1 MRSQGYTVVDCDK
14 LGHKV
19 YISFVFIKDELCSFI
34 DYEPN
39 TKGFKQ
45 VVDTFGTEIVNED
58 GTINRR
64 KLGSIVF
71 SDKGMDSNF

>member
-1 MRSQGYTVVDCDK
+1 M
-14 LGHKV
+14 
-19 YISFVFIKDELCSFI
+19 ISLDTKFIYLLLFIKDELDSFL

-39 TKGFKQ
+39 TKGFKH

-64 KLGSIVF
+64 KLGAIVF
-71 SDKGMDSNF
+71 SDKGMDSNSCHQ